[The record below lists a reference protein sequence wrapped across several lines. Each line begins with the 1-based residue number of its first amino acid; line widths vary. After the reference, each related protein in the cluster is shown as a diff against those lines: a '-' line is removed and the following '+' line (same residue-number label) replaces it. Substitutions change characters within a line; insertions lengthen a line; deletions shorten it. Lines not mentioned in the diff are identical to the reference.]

1 MTKMRR
7 IHENKGIDYG
17 IQILITTYEL
27 HNPWNQKKKKKKK
40 ENTIQTHWSSG
51 RKKYCPTF

>member
-1 MTKMRR
+1 MCR
-7 IHENKGIDYG
+7 IHEIKGIDYG

-27 HNPWNQKKKKKKK
+27 HNPWNRKKKKR

>member
-1 MTKMRR
+1 MCR